1 MIDVTR
7 FTEPELVK
15 LKELTDN
22 SRSALHRFCSSR
34 KVCAGCQW
42 RNLCI
47 YYRDLWLI
55 AHKELERRGE

>member
-1 MIDVTR
+1 MIDVTH

-22 SRSALHRFCSSR
+22 SRSALHRLCSCP
-34 KVCAGCQW
+34 KVCIGHQW

-55 AHKELERRGE
+55 ADKELKRRGE

>member
-15 LKELTDN
+15 LKEFTGD
-22 SRSALHRFCSSR
+22 SRFALHTLCTSR

-55 AHKELERRGE
+55 TNKELKRRGE